1 MDTLTYSALIGGAKN
16 FSTEEKIPTEK
27 PSTFWTGK
35 IIEIQWGLPF
45 ESFRFDQPFGRRIRG
60 EEGKKRNILRTGFGL
75 CWTVQAITLYSIY
88 GVFKCQ
94 S

>member
-45 ESFRFDQPFGRRIRG
+45 ESFRFDQPFGRRISFLKRG
-60 EEGKKRNILRTGFGL
+60 REEEMEYSPDWV
-75 CWTVQAITLYSIY
+75 WTLLDSASNYPL
-88 GVFKCQ
+88 
-94 S
+94 